1 MFLISFAGRVH
12 YGAQLPLVVNYD
24 TLYILTSLC
33 GVQKT
38 GLSVDSILAL
48 QSRRFKSI
56 QYRDKTHV
64 VLNKHLAKRIKPDIV
79 CAATLKAL
87 LSLIG
92 G

>member
-24 TLYILTSLC
+24 SLYLPAY
-33 GVQKT
+33 VAYKT

-79 CAATLKAL
+79 CAATLRAL